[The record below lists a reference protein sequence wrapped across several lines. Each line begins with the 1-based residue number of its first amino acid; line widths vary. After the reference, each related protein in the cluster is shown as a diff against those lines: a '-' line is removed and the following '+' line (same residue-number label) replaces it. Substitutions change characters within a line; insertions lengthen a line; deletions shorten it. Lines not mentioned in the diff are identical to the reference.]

1 MTDKDQQIA
10 NLIRIDPEVWF
21 STFAVIKDKRGK
33 DIKPKAN
40 TLQKRMFA
48 HYRKCQVE
56 KKPCKMIILKPR
68 QKGAS
73 TCAQALTYHHMRKH
87 ENLAGSLMGDI
98 AGTSDKVF
106 EIYRRYAEND
116 AFPWDDTGTNLE
128 DGGNL
133 ADLIKLR
140 TRSAYGKETAG
151 SKNAGRSGTIQVGN
165 MTEVAFWPN
174 TGQKDPAL
182 GYLQSLY
189 DGDNVSLVVADS
201 TPNGPAGWF
210 YNTWVQDNEW
220 AKIFAAWWE
229 FEDSE
234 IPFKSKASLQD
245 FKDSMTDDEKSEVER
260 FDVTWEQMHW
270 RRRTLQDKCNG
281 DVSKFR
287 QEYPSDPEECFLMS
301 SRPRFQIEVLKEMMD
316 AAPKQHKQVGNLS
329 LQTNKTVSFNMDRGG
344 SWVVYDEPEHDS
356 KYIIGVDTCTGEDQQ
371 MQGLAADPDYHSV
384 QVWRAPYEDW
394 NGDWH
399 VARMVAVH
407 HSRAEI
413 GVLAEEIIAAAQWYG
428 GAFVVPEVNNTGL
441 AVVKYLL
448 EAGVHTY
455 QRRKINNSTGMVE
468 KFFGWQTDKVTRK
481 TLIDHMAAE
490 LMERNFDIPDE
501 DILKE
506 MKVFVINEK
515 GKPEAAPGHHD
526 DHVLA
531 AALCLYNM
539 ESASSYKGHKKKKI
553 TTRML
558 RKKPSLMCPDGFMR
572 VPLGKTSNYKRLRV

>member
-1 MTDKDQQIA
+1 MTDKEQQLT

-40 TLQKRMFA
+40 KLQQRMFA

-140 TRSAYGKETAG
+140 TKSAYGKETAG

-165 MTEVAFWPN
+165 MTETAFWPN

-210 YNTWVQDNEW
+210 YNTWIQDNEW

-229 FEDSE
+229 FDDSE
-234 IPFKSKASLQD
+234 VPFKSEEELQD
-245 FKDSMTDDEKSEVER
+245 FKDTMTDDEKSEVER
-260 FDVTWEQMHW
+260 FDVNWEQMHW

-301 SRPRFQIEVLKEMMD
+301 SRPRFHIEVLKEMAD
-316 AAPKQHKQVGNLS
+316 AAPNQHKTVGSLS
-329 LQTNKTVSFNMDRGG
+329 LQDSGKASFLPERAGN
-344 SWVVYDEPEHDS
+344 WTVYDEPEEDS
-356 KYIIGVDTCTGEDQQ
+356 KYVIGVDTCTGEDQQ

-394 NGDWH
+394 HGDWH
-399 VARMVAVH
+399 VARMVAHH
-407 HSRAEI
+407 HSRVDI
-413 GVLAEEIIAAAQWYG
+413 GVLAEEIVAAAAWYG
-428 GAFVVPEVNNTGL
+428 KAFVVPEINNSGL
-441 AVVKYLL
+441 AIIKYLL
-448 EAGVHTY
+448 EAGVHVY
-455 QRRKINNSTGMVE
+455 QRRKVNNSTGMVE

-490 LMERNFDIPDE
+490 LMDRNFDIPDE
-501 DILKE
+501 AILKE
-506 MKVFVINEK
+506 MKTFVINEK

-526 DHVLA
+526 DHVMASALA
-531 AALCLYNM
+531 IYNID
-539 ESASSYKGHKKKKI
+539 SATTFKGYKKKKI
-553 TTRML
+553 TNKML
-558 RKKPSLMCPDGFMR
+558 RKNPALMCPDGFMR
-572 VPLGKTSNYKRLRV
+572 VPLSEYKRLRR